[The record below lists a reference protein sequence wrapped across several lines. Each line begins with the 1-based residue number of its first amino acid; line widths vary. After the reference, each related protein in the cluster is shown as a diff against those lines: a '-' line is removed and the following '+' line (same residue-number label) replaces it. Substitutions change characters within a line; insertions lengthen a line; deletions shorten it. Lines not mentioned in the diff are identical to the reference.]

1 MLVLSFQIA
10 GDYSMADLNDVIT
23 DRRRQTRSSIYHYLY
38 ASSAPCSK
46 QEIAR
51 DLNLSLPTVYQNV
64 AELLDAG
71 LIEYAGAGQSL
82 GGRPAMKLRIVADA
96 RVAIGISITGH
107 RLRFTAADL
116 SREETAYKDLA
127 HQLNVEDE
135 HYAEFVARQLELFI
149 DENSIDRSKLL
160 GIGITL
166 AGIIIPE
173 EQTVIYAPTLYIR
186 KKKKKKL
193 IEAIPYPVYTENDAN
208 SGGFAEWFGSNERES
223 MAFLSLADGVG
234 GAVLVNGD
242 QYAGKNYRSGEF
254 GHMCVEWNGL
264 PCACGKKGCLEAY
277 CNVQRLSGNLGITLE
292 EFFRGLDAGNPDYIR
307 LWEDFL
313 RHLAIGIHNIRMVL
327 DCDIVL
333 GGYFSE
339 YLKPRLPELKAMLID
354 MDPFDSECNYVRI
367 SRYSKYS
374 AMLGVALYF
383 IRGFL
388 NGI

>member
-1 MLVLSFQIA
+1 
-10 GDYSMADLNDVIT
+10 MADLNDVIT

-173 EQTVIYAPTLYIR
+173 EQTVFYAPTLYIR
-186 KKKKKKL
+186 NVSLKKL

-254 GHMCVEWNGL
+254 GHMCV
-264 PCACGKKGCLEAY
+264 
-277 CNVQRLSGNLGITLE
+277 
-292 EFFRGLDAGNPDYIR
+292 
-307 LWEDFL
+307 
-313 RHLAIGIHNIRMVL
+313 
-327 DCDIVL
+327 
-333 GGYFSE
+333 
-339 YLKPRLPELKAMLID
+339 
-354 MDPFDSECNYVRI
+354 
-367 SRYSKYS
+367 
-374 AMLGVALYF
+374 
-383 IRGFL
+383 
-388 NGI
+388 

>member
-1 MLVLSFQIA
+1 
-10 GDYSMADLNDVIT
+10 MADLNDIIT

-38 ASSAPCSK
+38 ASPTPCSK

-64 AELLDAG
+64 AELLDGG

-82 GGRPAMKLRIVADA
+82 GGRPAMQLRIVADA

-116 SREETAYKDLA
+116 SREETAYKDLS
-127 HQLNVEDE
+127 HQLNVEDA
-135 HYAEFVARQLELFI
+135 HYAEFVARQLEIFI
-149 DENSIDRSKLL
+149 DENGIDRSRLL
-160 GIGITL
+160 GVGITL
-166 AGIIIPE
+166 AGIILPE
-173 EQTVIYAPTLYIR
+173 EQTVFYAPTLYIR
-186 KKKKKKL
+186 NVSLKKL
-193 IEAIPYPVYTENDAN
+193 IEAIPYPVYTENDAS

-292 EFFRGLDAGNPDYIR
+292 EFFKGLDAGNPDYVR

-339 YLKPRLPELKAMLID
+339 YLKPRLPELKAMLIA

-383 IRGFL
+383 IRDFL
-388 NGI
+388 NSI